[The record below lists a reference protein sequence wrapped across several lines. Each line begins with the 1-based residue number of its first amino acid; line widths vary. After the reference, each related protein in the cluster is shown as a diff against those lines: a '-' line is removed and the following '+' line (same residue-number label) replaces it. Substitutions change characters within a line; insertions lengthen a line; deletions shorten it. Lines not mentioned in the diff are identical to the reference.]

1 MKKLLSLI
9 ILVVAFGFR
18 SGDKMVKVKITEG
31 VNCQLPT
38 NFFPMTDG
46 DIYTRMPT
54 NKKPIAA
61 YTDESRLIDFVVT
74 SATSRW
80 RKEDIEIA
88 KDFYKANITHL
99 YDEVEFTKEEVV
111 TINKKQFAVFEFT
124 SLVKGDKLSKKSI
137 RKYAYVQ
144 YTIVG
149 NQTMVFAFNAP
160 ERLKDKWSATAELI
174 MNSLKVK

>member
-1 MKKLLSLI
+1 MKNMLSLM
-9 ILVVAFGFR
+9 ILLVSFGFM
-18 SGDKMVKVKITEG
+18 SGDKMVKVKITDG
-31 VNCQLPT
+31 VNCQLPA

-80 RKEDIEIA
+80 RKEDLNIA
-88 KDFYKANITHL
+88 KEFYKANIMDL
-99 YDEVEFTKEEVV
+99 YDEVEFTKDEVV
-111 TINKKQFAVFEFT
+111 IINKKEFAVFEFT

-144 YTIVG
+144 YAIVG
-149 NQTMVFAFNAP
+149 SQAMVFTFNAP
-160 ERLKDKWSATAELI
+160 ERLKDKWSETAEII